1 MSNENAIGLQ
11 IAAQSVRDIPAD
23 KSLTE
28 RLEYSMRYVREHES
42 DVFWMSTAR
51 GPEMDDLKFRTAIA
65 AVMLAGN
72 ASDRDIL
79 TRSVQPLRMLSA
91 ATQGIPVDFGAL
103 KFDEDMLPLMK
114 LWHATETALPKG

>member
-28 RLEYSMRYVREHES
+28 RLEYSMRYVRKHES
-42 DVFWMSTAR
+42 DVFWMSTAH

-79 TRSVQPLRMLSA
+79 TRSLHPLRALSA

-114 LWHATETALPKG
+114 LWHATETA